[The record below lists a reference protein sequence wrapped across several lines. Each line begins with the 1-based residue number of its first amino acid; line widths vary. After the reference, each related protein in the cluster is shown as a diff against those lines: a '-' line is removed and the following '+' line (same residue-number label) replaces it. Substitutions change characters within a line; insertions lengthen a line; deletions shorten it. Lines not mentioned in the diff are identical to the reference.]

1 MNVSPASSA
10 LVTASSE
17 SGQLLEVS
25 GLTVVHRTPEGD
37 NSILTDISVSLQK
50 GESIALVGESGSG
63 KSMLSKAIVGLLPP
77 GVVMTAGSLRYNG
90 VELSALSSRQRAEY
104 RGGKMTLLF
113 QDPFTTLNPL
123 LRTGD
128 HIVEGLELSAGT
140 RMSRPEGRKEAI
152 RRLAEVQITDERV
165 VDRYP
170 FQLSGGMRQRVAL
183 AAALARDPDLL
194 IADEP
199 STALDVTTQ
208 AEILQLIKDTQKAR
222 QMGLIFISHDLRVA
236 FSVCDRVY
244 VLYGGSIMETGPT
257 AKLFAEPQ
265 HPYTHGLML
274 SEPTARGRQADLY
287 SIEGSVP
294 RPDHVKDR
302 CSFADRCR
310 WARPECTAAKP
321 PLAKL
326 ADAVQ
331 TRCIRITAIRDEMH
345 LERHAVKAMTDP
357 AAVPEA
363 APVIASVRDLQKVF
377 DVGRGQT
384 VAALR
389 GVSFDIRKGESIG
402 LVGESGSGKTT
413 AARCLVGLESASGGT
428 IQLFPGGGTEAI
440 GPSERRARGFV
451 QIVFQDPYSSLNPRQ
466 SVGSALMEPLR
477 LMGRDKTAA
486 RREAEELLDTVGLP
500 AAYLSRRP
508 DALSGGERQRVAIAR
523 ALSVKPEL
531 LVCDEPVSALDVS
544 VQAQVLKLF
553 RNLRERFGVSLL
565 FITHDMAVVRQ
576 VADSVHIL
584 YQGKVVESGPVGRV
598 LDNPQDDYT
607 IRLIASIPG
616 ESHGVAG

>member
-1 MNVSPASSA
+1 MDTPMA
-10 LVTASSE
+10 TK
-17 SGQLLEVS
+17 LLEVRD
-25 GLTVVHRTPEGD
+25 LNVVHRTPAGD
-37 NSILTDISVSLQK
+37 NPILADISISLAK

-77 GVVMTAGSLRYNG
+77 GVVATSGSMLYQG
-90 VELSALSSRQRAEY
+90 VELSTLNRKQRAAF
-104 RGGKMTLLF
+104 RGDKMTLLF

-123 LRTGD
+123 LKAGD
-128 HIVEGLELSAGT
+128 HIIEGLELSAG
-140 RMSRPEGRKEAI
+140 RKIGRREGRAEAV
-152 RRLAEVQITDERV
+152 RRLKEVKIDDERV

-183 AAALARDPDLL
+183 AAALARDPLLL

-208 AEILQLIKDTQKAR
+208 AEILELIKETQRAR
-222 QMGLIFISHDLRVA
+222 EMGLIFISHDLRVA

-257 AKLFAEPQ
+257 SRLIDSPQ

-274 SEPTARGRQADLY
+274 SEPTATGRQAELY

-294 RPDHVKDR
+294 RPGEVHDR
-302 CSFADRCR
+302 CSFADRCK
-310 WARPECTAAKP
+310 WAKP
-321 PLAKL
+321 VCTSAKPSLAPVAEDSL
-326 ADAVQ
+326 S
-331 TRCIRITAIRDEMH
+331 RCVRIEEIRDEMET
-345 LERHAVKAMTDP
+345 ERRAVLAMSDP
-357 AAVPEA
+357 RDLSGEI
-363 APVIASVRDLQKVF
+363 PVIASIKELKKVF
-377 DVGRGQT
+377 NLGRGQT
-384 VAALR
+384 VEALR
-389 GVSFDIRKGESIG
+389 GVSFDIRRGESIG

-413 AARCLVGLESASGGT
+413 AARCLVGLETATAGT
-428 IQLFPGGGTEAI
+428 IELFPREGKGPV
-440 GPSERRARGFV
+440 GPSDRAARRFV

-466 SVGSALMEPLR
+466 SVGSALQEPLR
-477 LMGRDKTAA
+477 LLGRTKTEAQKEAA
-486 RREAEELLDTVGLP
+486 ELLDTVGLP
-500 AAYLSRRP
+500 SAYMRRRP

-531 LVCDEPVSALDVS
+531 MVCDEPVSALDVS

-553 RNLRERFGVSLL
+553 RNLREEFGVSLL

-584 YQGKVVESGPVGRV
+584 FEGNVVESGPVDDV
-598 LDNPQDDYT
+598 LDNPQDEYT
-607 IRLIASIPG
+607 KRLIASIPG
-616 ESHGVAG
+616 EGVVAAP

>member
-1 MNVSPASSA
+1 MVHPAEPLLS
-10 LVTASSE
+10 VE
-17 SGQLLEVS
+17 S
-25 GLTVVHRTPEGD
+25 LTVIHRTPLGD
-37 NSILTDISVSLQK
+37 NSILTDISVSLNK

-77 GVVMTAGSLRYNG
+77 GVLATTGSIRYKG
-90 VELSALSSRQRAEY
+90 TDIQTLDRRQRAGF
-104 RGGKMTLLF
+104 RGGKITLLF

-123 LRTGD
+123 LRSGD
-128 HIVEGLELSAGT
+128 HIIEGLELSAG
-140 RMSRPEGRKEAI
+140 RKLGSAEARAEAI

-183 AAALARDPDLL
+183 AAALARDPELL

-208 AEILQLIKDTQKAR
+208 AEILQLIKETQRAR

-257 AKLFAEPQ
+257 SSLLDTPQ

-274 SEPTARGRQADLY
+274 SEPTATGRQADLY

-294 RPDHVKDR
+294 RPDDVRDK

-310 WARPECTAAKP
+310 WARPECNASKP
-321 PLAKL
+321 PLMPK
-326 ADAVQ
+326 ADSVQ
-331 TRCIRITAIRDEMH
+331 TRCIRIDSIHMEMQE
-345 LERHAVKAMTDP
+345 ERLAVKAMSEP
-357 AAVPEA
+357 RSLSEAV
-363 APVIASVRDLQKVF
+363 PVIASVRDLEKVF
-377 DVGRGQT
+377 DVGRGET

-389 GVSFDIRKGESIG
+389 GVSFDIRKGESVG

-413 AARCLVGLESASGGT
+413 AARCLVGLETPSAGSISLYPDGS
-428 IQLFPGGGTEAI
+428 EAPI
-440 GPSERRARGFV
+440 GPGDRAARRFV

-466 SVGSALMEPLR
+466 SVGSALSEPLR
-477 LMGRDKTAA
+477 LMGRTPA
-486 RREAEELLDTVGLP
+486 EAQEEAVQLLETVGLP
-500 AAYLSRRP
+500 SAYMSRRP

-523 ALSVKPEL
+523 ALSVKPDL

-553 RNLRERFGVSLL
+553 RDLRERFGVSLL

-584 YQGKVVESGPVGRV
+584 YEGQVVESGPVDQV

-616 ESHGVAG
+616 EGERIPS

>member
-1 MNVSPASSA
+1 MSAS
-10 LVTASSE
+10 
-17 SGQLLEVS
+17 LLEVRN
-25 GLTVVHRTPEGD
+25 LNVVHRTPAGD
-37 NSILTDISVSLQK
+37 NPILADITISLAK

-77 GVVMTAGSLRYNG
+77 GVLAASGSMRYQG
-90 VELSALSSRQRAEY
+90 VELSTLNGKQRAAY
-104 RGGKMTLLF
+104 RGAKMTLLF

-123 LRTGD
+123 LKAGD
-128 HIVEGLELSAGT
+128 HIIEGVELAA
-140 RMSRPEGRKEAI
+140 GRKMGRRQGRNEAI
-152 RRLAEVQITDERV
+152 RRLAEVKINDERV

-183 AAALARDPDLL
+183 AAALARDPSLL

-208 AEILQLIKDTQKAR
+208 AEILDLIKETQR
-222 QMGLIFISHDLRVA
+222 SREMGLIFISHDLRVA

-257 AKLFAEPQ
+257 VDLFEAPQ

-274 SEPTARGRQADLY
+274 SEPTATGRQADLY

-294 RPDHVKDR
+294 RPDEVKDR
-302 CSFADRCR
+302 CSFVDRCR
-310 WARPECTAAKP
+310 WTQPVCSAAKP
-321 PLAKL
+321 ALETVGAG
-326 ADAVQ
+326 VE
-331 TRCIRITAIRDEMH
+331 TRCIRIEEIREEMRE
-345 LERHAVKAMTDP
+345 ERRAVKTMSDP
-357 AAVPEA
+357 RDLAEDV
-363 APVIASVRDLQKVF
+363 PVIASIRDLKKAF
-377 DVGRGQT
+377 DLGHGQT
-384 VAALR
+384 VEALR
-389 GVSFDIRKGESIG
+389 GVSLDIRRGESIG

-413 AARCLVGLESASGGT
+413 AARCLVGLETPTGGT
-428 IQLFPGGGTEAI
+428 IELVPRDGIGAI
-440 GPSERRARGFV
+440 RPTDTAARRFV

-466 SVGSALMEPLR
+466 SVGSALREPLR
-477 LMGRDKTAA
+477 LLGRSKTEAQKEAA
-486 RREAEELLDTVGLP
+486 GLLETVGLP
-500 AAYLSRRP
+500 VAYAKRRP

-553 RNLRERFGVSLL
+553 RNLREEFGVSLL

-576 VADSVHIL
+576 VADSIHIL
-584 YQGKVVESGPVGRV
+584 YEGEVVESGPVDDV
-598 LDNPQDDYT
+598 LDNPQDSYT
-607 IRLIASIPG
+607 KRLIASIPG
-616 ESHGVAG
+616 EGAAAET